1 MSNPCLTR
9 APSPRPHRPHTHTAL
24 TASSVSSYQIQRKGT
39 AATPTTFPRGPRLHF
54 SNFFF
59 FSRLPID
66 SPGDQCPTPRS
77 HAQMAPSLV
86 QIARRGTA
94 VNRSALRRAAGQT
107 PGLPSQSPA
116 SCRGKRH
123 SSICR
128 CGLFH
133 LFFTKIKKKQKEK
146 KSFCCMPCFACRG

>member
-59 FSRLPID
+59 FETPHRQPWRPVSNSTFPRTDGALT
-66 SPGDQCPTPRS
+66 GANCPPRD
-77 HAQMAPSLV
+77 
-86 QIARRGTA
+86 G
-94 VNRSALRRAAGQT
+94 G
-107 PGLPSQSPA
+107 
-116 SCRGKRH
+116 
-123 SSICR
+123 
-128 CGLFH
+128 
-133 LFFTKIKKKQKEK
+133 
-146 KSFCCMPCFACRG
+146 